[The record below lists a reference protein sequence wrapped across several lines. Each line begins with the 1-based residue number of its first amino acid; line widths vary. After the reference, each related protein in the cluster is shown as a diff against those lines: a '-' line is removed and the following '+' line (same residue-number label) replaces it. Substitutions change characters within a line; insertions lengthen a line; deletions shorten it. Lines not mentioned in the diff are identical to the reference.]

1 MNVESAR
8 RKQALRLFGEE
19 GQNPA
24 GVEDALV
31 SPLKMNFVNQA
42 VHLYSGEFT
51 LEDGVEIFRLN
62 GQVTLKWY
70 PELKIEWVGTITG
83 LGIPAEKAE
92 NLLQE
97 SVFRTYN
104 MMTPAGF
111 RGEAFINRFNME
123 RAELAGSVRGAFS
136 QPLRPADRVHFSVVN
151 FYGTAGEP
159 IRHLNLI
166 YRGRM
171 RVRHGAYR
179 LTFDQVHNYDE
190 TYRSLDELG
199 GYGVTHAGLIER
211 TDRQPADPQTINELI
226 DALNWVLSFNAGR
239 SVGICSIQGSDSKG
253 GVFKQYRV
261 PAIDSWRNQA
271 NWCPGVEND
280 PEDKLGR
287 LVESVMEKFTIPHWQ
302 QTLPRLLH
310 WYLSSKS
317 SGFTENRLV
326 SVHAALVKLAW
337 KVLVEEEKVLSA
349 QEFERF
355 PVDMQIRRLLQFC
368 AIPVSIP
375 RHTIRTC
382 GYADGPQLIAA
393 YYKETI
399 HANRRNLQSLGDR
412 DKEAILQLG
421 IQYLELALLHLLGY
435 TGQYNNL
442 LAGGER
448 PGRLEQVPW
457 MKRPERLKGES

>member
-8 RKQALRLFGEE
+8 RKQTFRSSGEE
-19 GQNPA
+19 GRNPA
-24 GVEDALV
+24 GVEEALV
-31 SPLKMNFVNQA
+31 SPLRMNFVNQA
-42 VHLYSGEFT
+42 VHLYAGEFS
-51 LEDGVEIFRLN
+51 LEDGVEVFQLN
-62 GQVTLKWY
+62 GQITLKWY

-92 NLLQE
+92 KLLEE
-97 SVFRTYN
+97 SVFRTYRLQ
-104 MMTPAGF
+104 TPTGF
-111 RGEAFINRFNME
+111 RGEAFINRFDME
-123 RAELAGSVRGAFS
+123 KAELAGSVENTFS
-136 QPLRPADRVHFSVVN
+136 QPLRAAERVHFSVVN

-171 RVRHGAYR
+171 RVRHGIYR
-179 LTFDQVHNYDE
+179 ITFDQVHNYDE
-190 TYRSLDELG
+190 TYRNLDELG

-211 TDRQPADPQTINELI
+211 TDRQPADPKTINILI
-226 DALNWVLSFNAGR
+226 DALNWALSFNAGR
-239 SVGICSIQGSDSKG
+239 SVGICSIHGSDAQG

-261 PAIDSWRNQA
+261 PAVDSWRNQA

-302 QTLPRLLH
+302 QTLPRLLQ

-337 KVLVEEEKVLSA
+337 KVLVEEGQAISA

-368 AIPVSIP
+368 SIPAAIP
-375 RHTIRTC
+375 RHTIRVG
-382 GYADGPQLIAA
+382 GYVDGPQLIAA
-393 YYKETI
+393 YYRETI
-399 HANRRNLQSLGDR
+399 HANQRNLQTLSDR
-412 DKEAILQLG
+412 DKEAILELG

-435 TGQYNNL
+435 SGLYNNL
-442 LAGGER
+442 LVGGGH
-448 PGRLEQVPW
+448 PGRLEPVPW
-457 MKRPERLKGES
+457 IKRTDSSRGES

>member
-8 RKQALRLFGEE
+8 RRQAVRLSKEKAGD
-19 GQNPA
+19 PA
-24 GVEDALV
+24 DVEDALV

-42 VHLYSGEFT
+42 VHLYSGEFS
-51 LEDGVEIFRLN
+51 LEDGIEIFQLN

-70 PELKIEWVGTITG
+70 PESKIEWAGTITG
-83 LGIPAEKAE
+83 LGISVEKAE
-92 NLLQE
+92 KFLQE
-97 SVFRTYN
+97 SVFRTYRI
-104 MMTPAGF
+104 MTPTGF
-111 RGEAFINRFNME
+111 RGEAFISRFDME
-123 RAELAGSVRGAFS
+123 SGELAGSISGAFS
-136 QPLRPADRVHFSVVN
+136 QPLRPAERLQFSVVN

-159 IRHLNLI
+159 IRHLNLV

-179 LTFDQVHNYDE
+179 ILFDQVHNYDE

-211 TDRQPADPQTINELI
+211 TDGQPADPKTVNELI

-239 SVGICSIQGSDSKG
+239 SVGICSIHGSDAQG
-253 GVFKQYRV
+253 NMFKQYRV
-261 PAIDSWRNQA
+261 PAVDSWKNQA
-271 NWCPGVEND
+271 NWCPGVGND

-287 LVESVMEKFTIPHWQ
+287 LVENVMGKFTIPHWQ

-310 WYLSSKS
+310 WYLSAKS
-317 SGFTENRLV
+317 AGFAENRLV

-368 AIPVSIP
+368 AIPAAIP
-375 RHTIRTC
+375 RHTIRVG

-399 HANRRNLQSLGDR
+399 HANRRNLQALSDR

-421 IQYLELALLHLLGY
+421 VQYLELALLHLLGY
-435 TGQYNNL
+435 TGRYNNL
-442 LAGGER
+442 LLGGER
-448 PGRLEQVPW
+448 PGRLEPVPW
-457 MKRPERLKGES
+457 IKSL